1 MVEGNPTPT
10 HGIKPWRTF
19 HSRGSCRAER
29 DLLVNC
35 DAVVAGKLMSAAT
48 HPAETARFVTGST
61 MRHVVVLAGT
71 GAIGMIA
78 VFGVD
83 LLNLFYISLLG
94 HRAIAAA
101 IGFAGAV
108 SFLQVSFSI
117 GMTIGVGALVSRQI
131 GAGHFDEARRL
142 ATSSLTVM
150 AVSLAVLGIA
160 TVTTVDW
167 SLSLLGADGEIRSLA
182 AGYLRITSF
191 SLPLLA
197 IGMGCSALLRSLGD
211 ARRAMDVTLIG
222 AVVTA
227 VFDPLLIFVL
237 HLGLDGAAIS
247 TMVSRLSLAVLGL
260 HLVARHR
267 MLTRLVPRMLA
278 ADTWQLL
285 GIAGPAIL
293 TNLATPIGAV
303 YVTRTIAGFGP
314 EAIAG
319 QATIDRITPVAFGLV
334 YALSGA
340 IGPIVA
346 QNLGAGRTDR
356 VRETLRDALHFMLVA
371 VVVAWIVL
379 ALAQNGIVAAFSAH
393 GVTAELVR
401 LFCSLLAGS
410 FLFTG
415 ALFVANAAFNN
426 LGFPLL
432 STMFNW
438 GRATFG
444 TIPFAALGSSYGPRG
459 VLIGQAAGSLLFGVG
474 AMIMAFRAVDSL
486 ARRSVSE
493 PHRQV
498 PVPNTPSGSA
508 ALITFSARPVHGDEH
523 ANQSPWDRRNEG
535 NKLPVRRG

>member
-1 MVEGNPTPT
+1 MEAQ
-10 HGIKPWRTF
+10 
-19 HSRGSCRAER
+19 SRA
-29 DLLVNC
+29 
-35 DAVVAGKLMSAAT
+35 
-48 HPAETARFVTGST
+48 AETARFVTGST
-61 MRHVVVLAGT
+61 MRHVLVLAGT

-108 SFLQVSFSI
+108 SFLQVSFCI
-117 GMTIGVGALVSRQI
+117 GMTIGVGALVSREL
-131 GAGHFDEARRL
+131 GAGHVDVARRL
-142 ATSSLTVM
+142 ATSSLAVM
-150 AVSLAVLGIA
+150 VASLAIVGIA
-160 TVTTVDW
+160 TIITLDW
-167 SLSLLGADGEIRSLA
+167 SLSLLGAEGETRRLA
-182 AGYLRITSF
+182 AGFLRITAF

-197 IGMGCSALLRSLGD
+197 IGMGCSALLRSRGD

-227 VFDPLLIFVL
+227 ILDPLLIFAL
-237 HLGLDGAAIS
+237 HLDLDGAAIS
-247 TMVSRLSLAVLGL
+247 TVVSRLALGL
-260 HLVARHR
+260 AGLDGVVRKHG
-267 MLTRLVPRMLA
+267 MLAAFAPGSLA
-278 ADTWQLL
+278 ADTRQFL

-293 TNLATPIGAV
+293 TNLATPAGAV
-303 YVTRTIAGFGP
+303 YVTRTMAAFGP
-314 EAIAG
+314 EAVAG

-346 QNLGAGRTDR
+346 QNLGAGRTER
-356 VRETLRDALHFMLVA
+356 VREALRDALLFMVLA
-371 VVVAWIVL
+371 VSVAWAAL
-379 ALAQNGIVAAFSAH
+379 ALGQNGIVAAFSAR

-415 ALFVANAAFNN
+415 ALYVANAAFNN

-432 STMFNW
+432 STAFNW
-438 GRATFG
+438 GRATLG
-444 TIPFAALGSSYGPRG
+444 TIPFAAWGAQYGPSG

-474 AMIMAFRAVDSL
+474 AILTAFHAIDGLEHRAGP
-486 ARRSVSE
+486 E

-498 PVPNTPSGSA
+498 PVPNAPSGHSA
-508 ALITFSARPVHGDEH
+508 LVTLTARSGH
-523 ANQSPWDRRNEG
+523 ADRRES
-535 NKLPVRRG
+535 